1 MRNNRLFATLPL
13 LVAGLAG
20 CSIIAGDH
28 GPLRN
33 RGNDYLDVQTAAP
46 LAWPEGLNAP
56 AQQELYPVPQ
66 PELRRTREE
75 GRVEIPEPPQ
85 LVALEDEPAT
95 TEAEA
100 AASAIELTSDGNGYP
115 VLMASLSF
123 DWAWQRI
130 GDALRTLSDVEID
143 DIDRELGVYFLLI
156 DGDEAP
162 SGDPY
167 QLKLNYTANGIQVAL
182 QDGEDA
188 MAPREVATDLMQ
200 RLDEA
205 LR

>member
-1 MRNNRLFATLPL
+1 MSNRLRFSMLPL
-13 LVAGLAG
+13 VVAGLAG

-46 LAWPEGLNAP
+46 LTWPEGLVAP

-66 PELRRTREE
+66 PELRRTRKE

-85 LVALEDEPAT
+85 LVALEDEPA
-95 TEAEA
+95 AEA
-100 AASAIELTSDGNGYP
+100 DAAATAIELTSDGNGYP

-143 DIDRELGVYFLLI
+143 DIDRELGVYFLRI

-162 SGDPY
+162 SGDPF

-188 MAPREVATDLMQ
+188 MAPKEVATDLMQ